1 MIILTTNN
9 YPGKEILEVKGL
21 VKGSTIQCKNLGR
34 DIGSAFKNLVGGE
47 MVAYKEMLDEAR
59 EVAINRMIDEAK
71 QLGANAIIAFDLGS
85 SAVTAGAA
93 EIIAFGTA
101 VVVK

>member
-9 YPGKEILEVKGL
+9 YPGKNIVEVKGL

-47 MVAYKEMLDEAR
+47 MVAYKEMLDSAR
-59 EVAINRMIDEAK
+59 DIAIKRMIEDADS
-71 QLGANAIIAFDLGS
+71 LGANAIIAFDLGS
-85 SAVTAGAA
+85 SAVAAGAA

-101 VVVK
+101 VVVE